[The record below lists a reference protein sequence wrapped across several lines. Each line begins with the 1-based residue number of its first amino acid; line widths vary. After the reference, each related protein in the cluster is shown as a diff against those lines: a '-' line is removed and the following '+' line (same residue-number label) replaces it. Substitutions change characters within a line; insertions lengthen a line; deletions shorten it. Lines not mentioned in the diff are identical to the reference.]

1 MLRTSNRKVTTA
13 LLCAASVLCLSG
25 AALALDRTVKV
36 EADDASYGYN
46 VKFYEDFNDGQL
58 KEGWQ
63 YVSGKISDNA
73 VTWGNGSKA
82 ENGKMLYNVGSKEY
96 IVSVKMTLDGAVIEE
111 ESTDTET
118 NETTTTYSV
127 TSGLNFNMPIA
138 VTNACYDKN
147 GDEITANSR
156 IGNGISI
163 NFGTSAI
170 KLYNWNEGSSLTY
183 LESTSALLMYYKNM
197 PGYTDVTW
205 LEEEHTWT
213 AVVGDTYIE
222 CYVDGSFL
230 GRAATPDYIKEADA
244 LFCGIGGTSAQA
256 SNYVKITYD
265 DFTVWTKDK
274 ANTATTSLYDFSNI
288 VEGKTVTAEGDT
300 DGTPLVSATPTSQ
313 GTKIVLD
320 STVITEGDGSGKS
333 YKKNTHWLGTDT
345 FGDFTMTINVSANTM
360 LSGGGI
366 YFGASETDGKV
377 SGYRFALGNGDTTYR
392 LYTITDETDSA
403 NRTSLLMGGSDAAK
417 YGYDKNYSVVLSV
430 KDKTISLTY
439 VNKSSGE
446 TVTDTK
452 TVDNTISGYIGL
464 RLQDTNNAKAYSSTF
479 TMAVSTLSTED
490 TSVMTKATLTS
501 TNDTKYVYSV
511 RKNSTLTLDD
521 LALDTVAFVNDD
533 KSLTAELSVGEEAVA
548 GKVLTVNSFAVEGAA
563 IRVIGSAGI
572 RFKTAISKA
581 DVTALQ
587 SYDEI
592 TIEEVGTILL
602 PSELLATSGGVLTNT
617 TEKVVTATVSV
628 VHEVSETD
636 MYKYWGTLTG
646 IPDTDYATEISACGY
661 MKITLTLDGE
671 KVTRYVYTD
680 VLARSLAGV
689 AQAALDDANGGYS
702 DEQRAQLEIYAAGNK
717 AAE

>member
-230 GRAATPDYIKEADA
+230 GRAATPDYIKEADT

-274 ANTATTSLYDFSNI
+274 ANTAKTSLYDFSNI
-288 VEGKTVTAEGDT
+288 VKGDT
-300 DGTPLVSATPTSQ
+300 SGFISATTVAQ
-313 GTKIVLD
+313 GTKIAIS
-320 STVITEGDGSGKS
+320 STTENKS
-333 YKKNTHWLGTDT
+333 NSHWLGTDT

-360 LSGGGI
+360 GSGGGI

-377 SGYRFALGNGDTTYR
+377 SGYRLALGNGDTTYR
-392 LYTITDETDSA
+392 LYTIANESDGTDGGK
-403 NRTSLLMGGSDAAK
+403 LLMGGSDATT
-417 YGYDKNYSVVLSV
+417 YGYDKKYPVVLSV

-439 VNKSSGE
+439 VKESSGA

-452 TVDNTISGYIGL
+452 TVDNTISGYIGF
-464 RLQDTNNAKAYSSTF
+464 RLKDTSATKAYSSTF

-521 LALDTVAFVNDD
+521 LALDTVAFVNDE
-533 KSLTAELSVGEEAVA
+533 SLTAELSVGDEAVE

-563 IRVIGSAGI
+563 IRVIDPAGI

-602 PSELLATSGGVLTNT
+602 PSELLATRGGVLTVDT
-617 TEKVVTATVSV
+617 TKVVKATVSV
-628 VHEVSETD
+628 VNEVSGTD
-636 MYKYWGTLTG
+636 KYKYWGTLID

-661 MKITLTLDGE
+661 MRITLTLDGE
-671 KVTRYVYTD
+671 EVTRYVYTD

-689 AQAALDDANGGYS
+689 AQAALADEDGGY
-702 DEQRAQLEIYAAGNK
+702 DENQIAKLREYDAGNR

>member
-1 MLRTSNRKVTTA
+1 
-13 LLCAASVLCLSG
+13 
-25 AALALDRTVKV
+25 
-36 EADDASYGYN
+36 
-46 VKFYEDFNDGQL
+46 
-58 KEGWQ
+58 
-63 YVSGKISDNA
+63 
-73 VTWGNGSKA
+73 
-82 ENGKMLYNVGSKEY
+82 
-96 IVSVKMTLDGAVIEE
+96 
-111 ESTDTET
+111 
-118 NETTTTYSV
+118 
-127 TSGLNFNMPIA
+127 
-138 VTNACYDKN
+138 
-147 GDEITANSR
+147 
-156 IGNGISI
+156 
-163 NFGTSAI
+163 
-170 KLYNWNEGSSLTY
+170 
-183 LESTSALLMYYKNM
+183 M

-230 GRAATPDYIKEADA
+230 GRAATPDYIKEADT

-274 ANTATTSLYDFSNI
+274 ANTAKTSLYDFSNI
-288 VEGKTVTAEGDT
+288 VKGDT
-300 DGTPLVSATPTSQ
+300 SGFISATTVAQ
-313 GTKIVLD
+313 GTKIAIS
-320 STVITEGDGSGKS
+320 STTENKS
-333 YKKNTHWLGTDT
+333 NSHWLGTDT
-345 FGDFTMTINVSANTM
+345 FVDFTMTINVSANTM
-360 LSGGGI
+360 GSGGGI

-392 LYTITDETDSA
+392 LYTITNQTDSA
-403 NRTSLLMGGSDAAK
+403 NGTSLLMGGSDAAT
-417 YGYDKNYSVVLSV
+417 YGYNKNYSVVLSV

-464 RLQDTNNAKAYSSTF
+464 RLRDTDAAKAYSSTF

-511 RKNSTLTLDD
+511 RKNSTLGLDD
-521 LALDTVAFVNDD
+521 LGLNAVAFVNDD
-533 KSLTAELSVGEEAVA
+533 KTLTAELSVDEEAVA
-548 GKVLTVNSFAVEGAA
+548 GKVLTVDSFAVEGAA

-646 IPDTDYATEISACGY
+646 FPDTDYATEISACGY

-689 AQAALDDANGGYS
+689 AQAALADEDGGY
-702 DEQRAQLEIYAAGNK
+702 DENQIAKLQEYAAGNK